1 MKYTQHLAATMGVI
15 FMAGSLNTVS
25 ASLILV
31 GPEDFS
37 GTGLGSVNTI
47 LTMTSP
53 GATTSEQG
61 CVGRSTAG
69 CPGGSTNAAGDVIG
83 GTLGDNE
90 MTGASQTLTRT
101 VAELGILSAAG
112 LRVVF
117 NAVEPGGNSITLTD
131 LVLNIYSSTG
141 VLEFTS
147 GAFTPHFFA
156 DTETGVGNSGFV
168 FRLDPVQAAA
178 AQGFLSPTDL
188 IGLHASATDAT
199 GGPETFFVAQTLSPV
214 PTLVITSPEPASLL
228 LLGSGLAGLSFWRWK
243 KRS

>member
-1 MKYTQHLAATMGVI
+1 MKYTQHLAAAMGVI

-117 NAVEPGGNSITLTD
+117 NAVEPGGDSITLTD
-131 LVLNIYSSTG
+131 LVLKIYSSAG

-147 GAFTPHFFA
+147 GAFVDQPFA
-156 DTETGVGNSGFV
+156 DTFTGVGNSGFV
-168 FRLDPVQAAA
+168 FALDAVQAAA

-228 LLGSGLAGLSFWRWK
+228 LLGSGLAGLGVWRWK
-243 KRS
+243 KS

>member
-147 GAFTPHFFA
+147 GAFVDQPFA
-156 DTETGVGNSGFV
+156 DTFTGVGNSGFV
-168 FRLDPVQAAA
+168 FALDAVQVAAA
-178 AQGFLSPTDL
+178 PILNPTDRL
-188 IGLHASATDAT
+188 GLSASATNAT
-199 GGPETFFVAQTLSPV
+199 GGPETFFIAQTGTPV
-214 PTLVITSPEPASLL
+214 PQIPEPASLL
-228 LLGSGLAGLSFWRWK
+228 LLGSGLAGLGVWRWK
-243 KRS
+243 KGQV